1 MVQSSI
7 ILTLMAISVSLPT
20 ILRPLANNARRVD
33 ASGETLG
40 AAIDNLEASY
50 PGLKAKLV
58 EDGALRRYVNI
69 YINDEDVRFL
79 DGLNSKVSD
88 GDRIDVL
95 PAVAGGC

>member
-1 MVQSSI
+1 
-7 ILTLMAISVSLPT
+7 MAIEVSLPT
-20 ILRPLANNARRVD
+20 ILRPLANNQRRVE
-33 ASGETLG
+33 ATGSTLA
-40 AAIDNLEASY
+40 AAIDSLEASY
-50 PGLKAKLV
+50 PGLKAKMV

-79 DGLNSKVSD
+79 DGLNSTLSD